1 VKRLTILLAAL
12 GALLLVSAAPA
23 LATEGEIPF
32 KETFGPSA
40 QPTFTVAAGLAVD
53 PASGDLYVIDAEEQI
68 LYRYNEDGTPHN
80 FSALAGNAIDGHAGE
95 PDEVT
100 SGFKEI
106 LTSESLIEFGAPS
119 PFEVEVAVAPPGA
132 PNAGDIYVT
141 DGYNERIVA
150 FSSSGEYLAQKSFG
164 YSCGVA
170 VDPAGN
176 VYVAEPYGGGSVH
189 KLSPTLVEEATYSVP
204 GPCQLAASEG
214 FVYATQGGG
223 PVSKVA
229 SEGAE
234 EGETEYTIDAAT
246 SSEIAIDPVGGH
258 LFLVKPGE
266 TGRPIREYDVSG
278 ASPEL
283 LSSTQSATKEGWG
296 VAVNGASDNLYV
308 SRFEVAS
315 VETYSLASEPVIE
328 GPPLTLN
335 IEEGEGTVV
344 SNPAGIECVGAAPT
358 SCESEFEENEAVTL
372 TASPAPGFLFKGWKK
387 CDKGGAVGR
396 QCTVTMSEAKE
407 VGAKF
412 IASFDVTLQNGGGG
426 KVYSKPGGALC
437 MPNCTE
443 VTASFKEGKPVEVLN
458 KPNKH
463 FHLVEYGGDCSGTSC
478 TGLEANSTV
487 SAVFAEDP
495 TQTLSLAKEGGG
507 QGLIKSK
514 PAGLNCTYTCSFQEV
529 AFYEEAI
536 EISWKLGKGTSS
548 LEWTGGAGTCTG
560 TTEAETGSCSVTMS
574 AAKSLVAKFE

>member
-1 VKRLTILLAAL
+1 VKRLTILLAAI
-12 GALLLVSAAPA
+12 GALMLVPAAQAFANETLKVEIEGNGEVISFSEFGFYLGTPPINCHNPSQEGDVCENEMEEFEGEGYEGVNLKETPA
-23 LATEGEIPF
+23 EGWEFVEWVTLEGTTQFCDFGEECFAISEPSGSGGVTVKAVFECETEG
-32 KETFGPSA
+32 GC
-40 QPTFTVAAGLAVD
+40 
-53 PASGDLYVIDAEEQI
+53 EE
-68 LYRYNEDGTPHN
+68 
-80 FSALAGNAIDGHAGE
+80 
-95 PDEVT
+95 V
-100 SGFKEI
+100 
-106 LTSESLIEFGAPS
+106 
-119 PFEVEVAVAPPGA
+119 
-132 PNAGDIYVT
+132 
-141 DGYNERIVA
+141 
-150 FSSSGEYLAQKSFG
+150 
-164 YSCGVA
+164 
-170 VDPAGN
+170 
-176 VYVAEPYGGGSVH
+176 
-189 KLSPTLVEEATYSVP
+189 
-204 GPCQLAASEG
+204 
-214 FVYATQGGG
+214 
-223 PVSKVA
+223 
-229 SEGAE
+229 
-234 EGETEYTIDAAT
+234 
-246 SSEIAIDPVGGH
+246 
-258 LFLVKPGE
+258 
-266 TGRPIREYDVSG
+266 
-278 ASPEL
+278 
-283 LSSTQSATKEGWG
+283 
-296 VAVNGASDNLYV
+296 
-308 SRFEVAS
+308 
-315 VETYSLASEPVIE
+315 E

-358 SCESEFEENEAVTL
+358 SCESEFEENGSVTL